1 MKQVLVRCTN
11 WIGDAVMSLAALRE
25 LRRLQPQAR
34 LTLLAREWVAP
45 IFEGQGV
52 ADRVV
57 TLPNRSLG
65 VRGVFRVGRRLRGF
79 DTAVLF
85 QNAFEAAL
93 LALAARIPN
102 RLGYNTDGRRLL
114 LTRGVRPRIKD
125 LGRHQTFYYLDLL
138 FRTGV
143 SPIDYLQ
150 DPSFRPDIGL
160 TPSPAQLEAADSLL
174 SEAGAD
180 PGKPL
185 VGLNPGAAFGSAKR
199 WFPERYAEVA
209 DRLIEETG
217 AEVVLLGSDSETP
230 IAVRVRESMK
240 RTPRFL
246 VGRTSLSTLIGV
258 LARCRLFLGND
269 SGPMHLSAALGVPL
283 VAVFGST
290 DEVATG
296 PFSPNAVVI
305 HKHVECSPCLLRECP
320 IDLRCFDRIHSGE
333 VFRAAHRLFTQNPAQ
348 GRP

>member
-1 MKQVLVRCTN
+1 
-11 WIGDAVMSLAALRE
+11 MSLAALRE
-25 LRRLQPQAR
+25 LRRRQPQAR

-52 ADRVV
+52 ADHLI

-65 VRGVFRVGRRLRGF
+65 VRGVFRVGRRLKGF

-93 LALAARIPN
+93 LALTARIPN
-102 RLGYNTDGRRLL
+102 RIGYTTDGRRLL
-114 LTRGVRPRIKD
+114 LTRGVPPRFKD

-138 FRTGV
+138 FRTGI
-143 SPIDYLQ
+143 SPIDYLR
-150 DPSFRPDIGL
+150 DPSFRPDIRL
-160 TPSPAQLEAADSLL
+160 SPSQAQLEAADSLL
-174 SEAGAD
+174 GEMGTD
-180 PGKPL
+180 RGKPL

-209 DRLIEETG
+209 DRLIEEMG
-217 AEVVLLGSDSETP
+217 AEVVLLGSPSEKT
-230 IAVRVRESMK
+230 IAERVRGRMK
-240 RTPRFL
+240 QTPRFL
-246 VGRTSLSTLIGV
+246 VGRTSLATLIGA

-296 PFSPNAVVI
+296 PFTSNAVVI

-320 IDLRCFDRIHSGE
+320 IDLRCFDRIHSEE
-333 VFRAAHRLFTQNPAQ
+333 VYRAARRQLTDNLAPR
-348 GRP
+348 RP

>member
-1 MKQVLVRCTN
+1 
-11 WIGDAVMSLAALRE
+11 MSLAALRE
-25 LRRLQPQAR
+25 LRRLQPRAR

-65 VRGVFRVGRRLRGF
+65 VRGVFRVRRQLERF
-79 DTAVLF
+79 DTAILF

-93 LALAARIPN
+93 LALTAGIPN
-102 RLGYNTDGRRLL
+102 RIGYTTDGRRLL

-125 LGRHQTFYYLDLL
+125 LERHQIYYYLDLL
-138 FRTGV
+138 FQTGV

-150 DPSFRPDIGL
+150 DASFRPDIHL
-160 TPSPAQLEAADSLL
+160 TPSREQLDSADSLL
-174 SEAGAD
+174 GLAGAD
-180 PGKPL
+180 RGKPL

-209 DRLIEETG
+209 DRLIEEMG
-217 AEVVLLGSDSETP
+217 AEIVLLGSSSEEP
-230 IAVRVRESMK
+230 IAYKVRESMK

-246 VGRTSLSTLIGV
+246 VGRTSLSDLIGI

-296 PFSPNAVVI
+296 PFSENAAVL

-333 VFRAAHRLFTQNPAQ
+333 VYRAAGRLLAENQGP

>member
-52 ADRVV
+52 ADQVV
-57 TLPNRSLG
+57 TLENRSLG

-93 LALAARIPN
+93 LALTARIPN
-102 RLGYNTDGRRLL
+102 RIGYTTDGRRLL
-114 LTRGVRPRIKD
+114 LTQGVRPRIKD
-125 LGRHQTFYYLDLL
+125 LGRHQTYYYLDLL
-138 FRTGV
+138 FQAGV
-143 SPIDYLQ
+143 SSIDYLE
-150 DPSFRPDIGL
+150 DSSFRPDIHL
-160 TPSPAQLEAADSLL
+160 TPSRAQLESADSLL
-174 SEAGAD
+174 GEAGVES
-180 PGKPL
+180 GRPL

-209 DRLIEETG
+209 DRLIEEAG
-217 AEVVLLGSDSETP
+217 AEVVLLGSSSETP
-230 IAVRVRESMK
+230 IAVRVREQMK
-240 RTPRFL
+240 QTPRFL
-246 VGRTSLSTLIGV
+246 VGRTSLSALIGV

-296 PFSPNAVVI
+296 PLSPQATVI

-333 VFRAAHRLFTQNPAQ
+333 VYRAARRLLTRNQAP

>member
-1 MKQVLVRCTN
+1 
-11 WIGDAVMSLAALRE
+11 MSLAALRE

-45 IFEGQGV
+45 IFEGQGL
-52 ADRVV
+52 ADHVV
-57 TLPNRSLG
+57 TLRNRSLG

-93 LALAARIPN
+93 LALTARIPN
-102 RLGYNTDGRRLL
+102 RIGYTTDGRGLL
-114 LTRGVRPRIKD
+114 LTRGARARIKD

-138 FRTGV
+138 YQTGV

-150 DPSFRPDIGL
+150 DPCFRPDIRL

-174 SEAGAD
+174 GESGAD
-180 PGKPL
+180 RGKPL

-209 DRLIEETG
+209 DRLIEEMG
-217 AEVVLLGSDSETP
+217 AEVVLLGSSAEAP
-230 IAVRVRESMK
+230 IAFRVRESMK

-246 VGRTSLSTLIGV
+246 VGRTSLSALIGV

-320 IDLRCFDRIHSGE
+320 IDLRCFDRIHSEE
-333 VFRAAHRLFTQNPAQ
+333 VYRAARRLLSENRAPR
-348 GRP
+348 RP

>member
-34 LTLLAREWVAP
+34 VTLLAREWVAP

-52 ADRVV
+52 ADHLV
-57 TLPNRSLG
+57 TLQNRSLG
-65 VRGVFRVGRRLRGF
+65 VRGVFREGRRLRGF

-93 LALAARIPN
+93 LALTARIPN
-102 RLGYNTDGRRLL
+102 RIGYTTDGRRLL
-114 LTRGVRPRIKD
+114 LTQGVRPRIKD

-138 FRTGV
+138 FQTGI
-143 SPIDYLQ
+143 STIDYLQ
-150 DPSFRPDIGL
+150 APSFRPDIRL
-160 TPSPAQLEAADSLL
+160 NPSQAQLEAADSLL
-174 SEAGAD
+174 DEVGTD
-180 PGKPL
+180 RGKPL

-209 DRLIEETG
+209 DRLIEEMG
-217 AEVVLLGSDSETP
+217 AEVVLLGSSPETA
-230 IAVRVRESMK
+230 IAARVRECMK
-240 RTPRFL
+240 MTPRFL
-246 VGRTSLSTLIGV
+246 VGGTSLSTLIGV

-320 IDLRCFDRIHSGE
+320 IDLRCFDRIHAGE
-333 VFRAAHRLFTQNPAQ
+333 VYRAAQRQLLENQVQRHP
-348 GRP
+348 